1 MQARTATIPFIA
13 LLIALV
19 LPGSRAAPSQTQAR
33 KAPAPSGNASVV
45 FEIIEKDA
53 RPHVSGDEYLYF
65 RLYQDGT
72 AEFEMSH
79 LGMPL
84 NQGVT
89 LNRIRLNKDEQD
101 ELTNLAG
108 LCIDFPGDFDPMQ
121 RLEEKVA
128 ISTITVRGQDGD
140 YHQTVIHHYSPENE
154 KTKLY
159 FPRAAK
165 DLMKQVD
172 YLRRELTVARA
183 TFRDLV
189 TNSEGN
195 GARTG

>member
-1 MQARTATIPFIA
+1 MQARTAPFGA

-19 LPGSRAAPSQTQAR
+19 LSGSRAAPSQTQAR
-33 KAPAPSGNASVV
+33 KAPAPSRNAPIV

-53 RPHVSGDEYLYF
+53 RPHASGDEYLYF

-72 AEFEMSH
+72 AEFEMSQ
-79 LGMPL
+79 LGKPL

-89 LNRIRLNKDEQD
+89 LSRIRLNDNEQD

-128 ISTITVRGQDGD
+128 ISTITVREQNGD
-140 YHQTVIHHYSPENE
+140 YHKTVIHHYSPENE

-172 YLRRELTVARA
+172 YLRRKYIQEV
-183 TFRDLV
+183 
-189 TNSEGN
+189 
-195 GARTG
+195 